1 MLFST
6 IIFGWIGIL
15 IFLLILFNFKK
26 MTENNEYA
34 LLHLMQAIMYAM
46 WLPLPFVLYQL
57 LDSDILL
64 VGSVFGSVYLIL
76 LVAGMALQTGH
87 IAFLAKYNEDKKIS
101 DSQTN
106 YMMATLSHPYEGL
119 VNVFKCIWAIFLG
132 IIFWQNGEVV
142 MAGWMFLFGLLIIY
156 YLIIILEASLIIRL
170 SFFEKV
176 KPNTIFVNIE
186 TFLFFLTLMI
196 YITFIFKPY
205 L

>member
-119 VNVFKCIWAIFLG
+119 VNFFKCLWAIFLG
-132 IIFWQNGEVV
+132 LCFWQKGEGIMAVV
-142 MAGWMFLFGLLIIY
+142 MFLFGLFIFY
-156 YLIIILEASLIIRL
+156 YLIIILDASLVKSVKL
-170 SFFEKV
+170 FEKI
-176 KPNTIFVNIE
+176 KPNTVLVNVE
-186 TFLFFLTLMI
+186 TFLFFLTLMV
-196 YITFIFKPY
+196 YITFIFGA
-205 L
+205 

>member
-1 MLFST
+1 MIYST
-6 IIFGWIGIL
+6 IVLGWLGIL
-15 IFLLILFNFKK
+15 LFLLILLSFKK
-26 MTENNEYA
+26 MAKNNEYA
-34 LLHLMQAIMYAM
+34 LLHLMQAIMYTM
-46 WLPLPFVLYQL
+46 WLPLPFAFYQL

-76 LVAGMALQTGH
+76 LVVGVALQTGH
-87 IAFLAKYNEDKKIS
+87 LAFISKYNEDKKIS

-119 VNVFKCIWAIFLG
+119 VNVFKCIWALFLG
-132 IIFWQNGEVV
+132 IFFFQNGETV
-142 MAGWMFLFGLLIIY
+142 MAGWMFLFGLFIIY

-186 TFLFFLTLMI
+186 PFLFFLTLMI
-196 YITFIFKPY
+196 YITFNF
-205 L
+205 

>member
-106 YMMATLSHPYEGL
+106 YMMATLSLPYEGL
-119 VNVFKCIWAIFLG
+119 VNFFKCLWAIFLG
-132 IIFWQNGEVV
+132 LCFWQKGEGIMAVV
-142 MAGWMFLFGLLIIY
+142 MFLFGLFIFY
-156 YLIIILEASLIIRL
+156 YLIIILDASLVKSVKL
-170 SFFEKV
+170 FEKI
-176 KPNTIFVNIE
+176 KPNTVLVNVE
-186 TFLFFLTLMI
+186 TFLFFLTLMV
-196 YITFIFKPY
+196 YITFIFGA
-205 L
+205 

>member
-106 YMMATLSHPYEGL
+106 YMMATLSLPYEGL
-119 VNVFKCIWAIFLG
+119 VNFFKCLWAIFLG
-132 IIFWQNGEVV
+132 LCFWQKGEGIMAVV
-142 MAGWMFLFGLLIIY
+142 MFLFGLFIFY
-156 YLIIILEASLIIRL
+156 YPIIILDASLVKSVKL
-170 SFFEKV
+170 FEKI
-176 KPNTIFVNIE
+176 KPNTVLVNVE
-186 TFLFFLTLMI
+186 TFLFFLTLMV
-196 YITFIFKPY
+196 YITFIFGA
-205 L
+205 